1 MRSLA
6 SSYNRKSNSSAS
18 RAAKP
23 TYRRA
28 KSAKPAKPTASKA
41 AAPKTKAPKGKVAS
55 PVRSAA
61 AKASAPRKKTATR
74 KLRPSVPT
82 RPAAPAKATAAKA
95 RRAAASSKDASPRAA
110 RARGGASVQGS
121 GRTTARAASTP
132 AFVSNLP
139 FARIALAF
147 AGIAIVAIVA
157 WVVITT
163 SPIFSVTDVVVRGSE
178 HVPQAMAERLID
190 VPEGTT
196 LFNVDTA
203 SIEESLKQNPWVESV
218 QIERQFPHTLI
229 ITPQEYEVAAIAYI
243 TSGDVAWAIGT
254 NNTWIAPISLSVT
267 VDAEG
272 NIVSTTGETQGD
284 ATAEQDGTASAGEDG
299 TAAPDG
305 GGSGD
310 DAGGDAVTAGEPA
323 TPEDAQGDVAASD
336 GSSGDDASGEAD
348 EVSTTG
354 SDGAQD
360 GAASDGTRVLTGLE
374 AALVLAQQDDAIL
387 FINIPADV
395 APDSGS
401 EVTSDVIVAGL
412 AYSDGFS
419 TEFIGQIE
427 DLSLESVDAISANL
441 TSGVEVSLGSPENI
455 ALKERVVTEL
465 LDQVEGITYI
475 NVRDPENPTY
485 RAL

>member
-1 MRSLA
+1 M
-6 SSYNRKSNSSAS
+6 
-18 RAAKP
+18 
-23 TYRRA
+23 
-28 KSAKPAKPTASKA
+28 
-41 AAPKTKAPKGKVAS
+41 
-55 PVRSAA
+55 
-61 AKASAPRKKTATR
+61 
-74 KLRPSVPT
+74 
-82 RPAAPAKATAAKA
+82 
-95 RRAAASSKDASPRAA
+95 
-110 RARGGASVQGS
+110 
-121 GRTTARAASTP
+121 
-132 AFVSNLP
+132 
-139 FARIALAF
+139 
-147 AGIAIVAIVA
+147 AIVA

-178 HVPQAMAERLID
+178 HVPQAMAERLVD

-196 LFNVDTA
+196 LFNVDAA

-284 ATAEQDGTASAGEDG
+284 AVAKQDGTASSGDDG
-299 TAAPDG
+299 TAAADG
-305 GGSGD
+305 GD
-310 DAGGDAVTAGEPA
+310 DASDGGAAGDAATDGEPA
-323 TPEDAQGDVAASD
+323 TPENSEGDAAADAAGD
-336 GSSGDDASGEAD
+336 GSAGDDASGETEAD
-348 EVSTTG
+348 DTG
-354 SDGAQD
+354 NDDTQD
-360 GAASDGTRVLTGLE
+360 GAASDGTRVLTGIE
-374 AALVLAQQDDAIL
+374 AALALARQDDAIL
-387 FINIPADV
+387 FINIPADITP
-395 APDSGS
+395 ASGS

-412 AYSDGFS
+412 AYSNGFS
-419 TEFIGQIE
+419 AEFIGQIE

-465 LDQVEGITYI
+465 LDQVEGVTYI

>member
-1 MRSLA
+1 M
-6 SSYNRKSNSSAS
+6 
-18 RAAKP
+18 
-23 TYRRA
+23 
-28 KSAKPAKPTASKA
+28 
-41 AAPKTKAPKGKVAS
+41 
-55 PVRSAA
+55 
-61 AKASAPRKKTATR
+61 
-74 KLRPSVPT
+74 
-82 RPAAPAKATAAKA
+82 
-95 RRAAASSKDASPRAA
+95 
-110 RARGGASVQGS
+110 
-121 GRTTARAASTP
+121 
-132 AFVSNLP
+132 
-139 FARIALAF
+139 
-147 AGIAIVAIVA
+147 AIVA

-196 LFNVDTA
+196 LFNVDAA

-299 TAAPDG
+299 TAAADG

-310 DAGGDAVTAGEPA
+310 DAGGDATTAGEPA
-323 TPEDAQGDVAASD
+323 TPEDAQGDVAAGD

-387 FINIPADV
+387 FTNIPADV
-395 APDSGS
+395 APASGS

>member
-1 MRSLA
+1 M
-6 SSYNRKSNSSAS
+6 
-18 RAAKP
+18 
-23 TYRRA
+23 
-28 KSAKPAKPTASKA
+28 
-41 AAPKTKAPKGKVAS
+41 
-55 PVRSAA
+55 
-61 AKASAPRKKTATR
+61 
-74 KLRPSVPT
+74 
-82 RPAAPAKATAAKA
+82 
-95 RRAAASSKDASPRAA
+95 
-110 RARGGASVQGS
+110 
-121 GRTTARAASTP
+121 
-132 AFVSNLP
+132 
-139 FARIALAF
+139 
-147 AGIAIVAIVA
+147 AIVA

-196 LFNVDTA
+196 LFNVDAA

-299 TAAPDG
+299 TAAADG

-323 TPEDAQGDVAASD
+323 TPEDAQGDVAAGD

-395 APDSGS
+395 APASGS